1 MNMDA
6 WLKFFDSAAGT
17 EAMGKLLYDIYDEV
31 KAQEER
37 EAGKH
42 KMGRRPARDAV
53 SIDELFSVVFPA
65 QYSNDPLPEALRK
78 LMAGRSQRQFAQRI
92 PCSQPWLARI
102 LSGEATPDIY
112 MIEAIAD
119 AAKVPP
125 WFFPEWRAMF
135 LSNMVLEAY
144 TRSPHLS
151 ITALRAMRSAR
162 HTHQR
167 ALV

>member
-1 MNMDA
+1 
-6 WLKFFDSAAGT
+6 
-17 EAMGKLLYDIYDEV
+17 
-31 KAQEER
+31 
-37 EAGKH
+37 
-42 KMGRRPARDAV
+42 
-53 SIDELFSVVFPA
+53 
-65 QYSNDPLPEALRK
+65 
-78 LMAGRSQRQFAQRI
+78 MAGRSQRQFAQRI